1 MNTPKVLF
9 ELVNDNKIILSVV
22 TIKELDNLKDNKD
35 FVKSYKTRQA
45 LHCIND
51 LLDNPNLFI
60 DIHETI
66 VPILDNTSC
75 GTFKNDDIILS
86 CAFYN
91 DAMIFTNDIGMRI
104 KGKSILSLSIFEHT
118 EQQHEYMGYTNVT
131 ATEEELADIYT
142 NPYDNIYNI
151 PNNQY
156 VVIHNTNNEVIDILK
171 WNGLKYCNLNYKTFK
186 EEFIGKAEP
195 RSLEQKLAFDMLQD
209 DNITIKVLLGRQGVG
224 KDFLMLSHALHF
236 INNKKYKK
244 ILWVRNNIEVKD
256 TNPIG
261 ALPDGIKDKLLPF
274 AEIMSDHLDGTNN
287 LLYLISSNKI
297 EIEHLGFMR
306 GRDIKNSIIL
316 CSDAENMTKEHM
328 QLLVG
333 RISDN
338 SALWINGDVSQVDSS
353 IFERNNGLTAI
364 TDSLLGN
371 TKFGYIKLNNVERSE
386 TAMLADLIK

>member
-1 MNTPKVLF
+1 M
-9 ELVNDNKIILSVV
+9 
-22 TIKELDNLKDNKD
+22 
-35 FVKSYKTRQA
+35 
-45 LHCIND
+45 
-51 LLDNPNLFI
+51 
-60 DIHETI
+60 
-66 VPILDNTSC
+66 PILFFHAIN
-75 GTFKNDDIILS
+75 K
-86 CAFYN
+86 FYLCK
-91 DAMIFTNDIGMRI
+91 FTM
-104 KGKSILSLSIFEHT
+104 SIRH
-118 EQQHEYMGYTNVT
+118 
-131 ATEEELADIYT
+131 
-142 NPYDNIYNI
+142 
-151 PNNQY
+151 
-156 VVIHNTNNEVIDILK
+156 K
-171 WNGLKYCNLNYKTFK
+171 KK
-186 EEFIGKAEP
+186 
-195 RSLEQKLAFDMLQD
+195 KLAFDMLQD

-338 SALWINGDVSQVDSS
+338 SALWINGDISQVDNSV
-353 IFERNNGLTAI
+353 FERNNGLTAI

>member
-1 MNTPKVLF
+1 
-9 ELVNDNKIILSVV
+9 
-22 TIKELDNLKDNKD
+22 
-35 FVKSYKTRQA
+35 
-45 LHCIND
+45 
-51 LLDNPNLFI
+51 
-60 DIHETI
+60 
-66 VPILDNTSC
+66 
-75 GTFKNDDIILS
+75 
-86 CAFYN
+86 
-91 DAMIFTNDIGMRI
+91 
-104 KGKSILSLSIFEHT
+104 
-118 EQQHEYMGYTNVT
+118 
-131 ATEEELADIYT
+131 
-142 NPYDNIYNI
+142 
-151 PNNQY
+151 
-156 VVIHNTNNEVIDILK
+156 
-171 WNGLKYCNLNYKTFK
+171 
-186 EEFIGKAEP
+186 
-195 RSLEQKLAFDMLQD
+195 
-209 DNITIKVLLGRQGVG
+209 
-224 KDFLMLSHALHF
+224 MLSHALHF